1 MSVLVVGSVAYDSV
15 TTPAASHEDALGGS
29 ATYFSVGISRFAP
42 ISLVAVI
49 GEDFQERHIELL
61 RSRGVDVSGLQR
73 QQGKTFRWA
82 GEYYSAD
89 LNARTTLDTQLNVFA
104 DFSPN
109 LNAKQRRSPYLFL
122 ANIDPELQLDV
133 LDQMEQRPSLVA
145 LDSMNFWIDGKREA
159 LNKVV
164 SSADIL
170 FMDEGEAR
178 DFAREGNLVTAAR
191 CIMAMGP
198 GAIVIKQGA
207 HGVLVFS
214 GDSIFSAPAFPLD
227 RVADPTG
234 AGDTFAAGFIG
245 YIAATGDKTLE
256 GYRRAAVLG
265 SVMGSF
271 CVQGFSVDRLLT
283 LTMQDIE
290 DRFRAFTELTAFAP
304 LNKDSSLFPDKIP
317 PPLGLTGVGKKSL
330 PLLGEG

>member
-15 TTPAASHEDALGGS
+15 TTPAASREDALGGS

-42 ISLVAVI
+42 VSLVAVV
-49 GEDFQERHIELL
+49 GEDFQEGHIELL
-61 RSRGVDVSGLQR
+61 RSCDVDVSGLQR

-104 DFSPN
+104 DFSPK
-109 LNAKQRRSPYLFL
+109 LSAEQRRCPYLFL

-133 LDQMEQRPSLVA
+133 LEQMEGRPSLVA
-145 LDSMNFWIDGKREA
+145 LDSMNFWIDGKRQA
-159 LNKVV
+159 LNRIV
-164 SSADIL
+164 SEADVL

-178 DFAREGNLVTAAR
+178 DFACEGNLVTAAR
-191 CIMAMGP
+191 RIMAMGP
-198 GAIVIKQGA
+198 TAVVVKQGA

-227 RVADPTG
+227 HVADPTG

-245 YIAATGDKTLE
+245 YIAATGDKSPE

-271 CVQGFSVDRLLT
+271 CVQGFSVDKLLT

-290 DRFRAFTELTAFAP
+290 DRFRAFTELTTFVP
-304 LNKDSSLFPDKIP
+304 LSKSDSIIPSL
-317 PPLGLTGVGKKSL
+317 
-330 PLLGEG
+330 